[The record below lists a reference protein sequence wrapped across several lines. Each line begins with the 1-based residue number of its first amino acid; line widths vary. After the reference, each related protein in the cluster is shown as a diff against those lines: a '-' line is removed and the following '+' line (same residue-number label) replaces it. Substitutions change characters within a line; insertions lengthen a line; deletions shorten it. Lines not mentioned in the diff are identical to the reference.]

1 MSVILHEA
9 DGSIKAGEDQIGPE
23 MRAYADEHGGYVV
36 DTETGDVIY
45 DARKG

>member
-9 DGSIKAGEDQIGPE
+9 DGTVKAGEEAISPE

-36 DTETGDVIY
+36 DTETGDIIH